1 MSNTKSSPQF
11 LRSARGTLFCRQQG
25 HLRCW
30 SKYQRETTMRK
41 LRVVPLFVSA
51 VVFVGLVVVKPALG
65 QTAASATVSGV
76 VSDASG
82 AVVPRAK
89 VALLDKATGL
99 ARTQETSPAG
109 QYTFANVL
117 PGNDAITVTMKDF
130 VQAEVQVTVE
140 VGKSYN
146 INVALRVGAPTM
158 PVEVTARPG
167 AELQTL
173 NATVGNV
180 VQGEEMVRLPNVNR
194 SAMVYYDLQPLV
206 APTYP
211 TGGTNQVN
219 SQATV
224 AGSRSDQTTLTVDG
238 IDATDNIIG
247 ASVKPDPANVVD
259 SPIPLTSDSVQE
271 FGVATTN
278 SNASY
283 GRGEGGQFTFV
294 TKRGTNALHGAL
306 YEYFQNNDLNANT
319 WDRNRVGIPNP
330 KLEDNRFGVAVG
342 GPIWKNRTF
351 IFGSYEGR
359 RFPQSSTISRVV
371 PTDSLRAGTLRFL
384 DASGTV
390 RDYPLATS
398 TSCGAG
404 NTSACDPRG
413 LGLNPVV
420 GALWS
425 HLPVGNDSSVGDG
438 LNTIGFRSTAST
450 PSSSD
455 SGIGRLDH
463 NFSDKWHFMGS
474 VRYSEATTLLNSQVD
489 IGGLLKGDTL
499 SKPVAIHRESSQP
512 HYFVVALTGVLKP
525 TLTNDLRFGYLRD
538 WWWFPG
544 VLPFPQVPGIV
555 GAIEVAGGA
564 SAHGGLLDGP
574 VDMNTLVAR
583 TQGGD
588 AKSYQVRDDLSWNK
602 GHHLFQFGGDFRRIR
617 TYHYRNDKVIGSIT
631 ALDVELDA
639 AGAVT
644 IPAGNRPP
652 DCTAA
657 VMTFCLASGDATRWN
672 RLFAG
677 TTGMIDNTNVLVTR
691 DHNLNPLPLG
701 SPLQAN
707 AYQNAVEFYF
717 SDTWRIRPSLTIT
730 GGLNYQIQFAPV
742 DSLGRTAFMID
753 DATGQTLTSTD
764 YLNNARQAALQGNI
778 YNPTL
783 AWLPSNKTSQKAV
796 FNTDYGNVGPRIAAA
811 WTPSLENSVWQHLFG
826 GKGTTVFRAGYS
838 ITYDR
843 MNTVW
848 SVIEPMLGPTF
859 AQTINC
865 RGPVISGS
873 CANSSTPTDAYRIGV
888 DGPGIVPAAPAVSSP
903 FVVGTPYGETFAYQP
918 DPIIGTGHAYQ
929 IDLTIQRQLS
939 TTMIVEVGYVGTLAR
954 SMREVNDITSAPYFY
969 KDKASGQ
976 SFAAAYDNVANQLR
990 AGTLP
995 SAVTPQPWFE
1005 DQIGSGGTVTL
1016 ATQYGSDLVAGLL
1029 RTLWQSMQFLL
1040 PKPITNLQVQ
1050 RIWSGTDGG
1059 YSNYHAFFATLRK
1072 RTSQGLTFAINYT
1085 LAKSL
1090 DDIGSVQNIPVEPS
1104 SSFDH
1109 GIDYGPS
1116 FFDHRHVVTANWVY
1130 ELPFGSG
1137 TRFSIGNQ
1145 PLNKVIGGWYFSGIF
1160 KAASGL
1166 PLTVAESYEAW
1177 GGGDTLGLVASGA
1190 IPINKPDFGNR
1201 VHSGVPG
1208 SGGAGTD
1215 GDPAT
1220 GGSGLNIFANPEV
1233 AIADFR
1239 PIQVSKDARSG
1250 RGVLRGLPYWNFDLS
1265 LTKRTPLTDRVA
1277 VLFSADFL
1285 NAFNHIVFNDP
1296 TLSMQDPASFGVIS
1310 SQANNPRA
1318 IQFGLRLEF

>member
-1 MSNTKSSPQF
+1 MKAPKVFS
-11 LRSARGTLFCRQQG
+11 LIVG
-25 HLRCW
+25 
-30 SKYQRETTMRK
+30 
-41 LRVVPLFVSA
+41 A
-51 VVFVGLVVVKPALG
+51 VVLISLAGTVQPVSG
-65 QTAASATVSGV
+65 QTAAAATVSGV

-82 AVVPRAK
+82 AVVSGAK
-89 VALLDKATGL
+89 VVLLDKATGL
-99 ARTQETSPAG
+99 ARSRETNSTG
-109 QYTFANVL
+109 QFIFANVL
-117 PGNDAITVTMKDF
+117 PGNDTVTVTMKDF
-130 VQAEVQVTVE
+130 IQTEMQLSVE
-140 VGKSYN
+140 VAKSYN
-146 INVALRVGAPTM
+146 VNVTLKVGASTKPID
-158 PVEVTARPG
+158 VTVG
-167 AELQTL
+167 AGVELQTL
-173 NATVGNV
+173 DAMVGNV
-180 VQGEEMVRLPNVNR
+180 VQGEQMVRLPNINR

-259 SPIPLTSDSVQE
+259 SPVPLTSDSVQE

-278 SNASY
+278 STASY

-294 TKRGTNALHGAL
+294 TKPGTNALHGAL
-306 YEYFQNNDLNANT
+306 YEYLQNNDLNANT

-342 GPIWKNRTF
+342 APIWKNRTF

-371 PTDSLRAGTLRFL
+371 PTDSLRAGSLRFL

-398 TSCGAG
+398 TSCGPG

-413 LGLNPVV
+413 LGINPVV
-420 GALWS
+420 STLWS
-425 HLPVGNDSSVGDG
+425 HLPVGNDSTVGDG
-438 LNTIGFRSTAST
+438 LNTIGFRSTVST

-455 SGIGRLDH
+455 SGIGRVDH
-463 NFSDKWHFMGS
+463 NFSDNWHFMGS
-474 VRYSEATTLLNSQVD
+474 VRYSEATSLLNSQVD
-489 IGGLLKGDTL
+489 IGGLLKGDAL
-499 SKPVAIHRESSQP
+499 GKPVAIHSESSEP
-512 HYFVVALTGVLKP
+512 HYFVVALTGVIKP
-525 TLTNDLRFGYLRD
+525 TLTNDIRFGYLRD

-544 VLPFPQVPGIV
+544 VLPFPQVPGIA

-631 ALDVELDA
+631 ALDAELDA

-644 IPAGNRPP
+644 IPAENRPP
-652 DCTAA
+652 DCSAT
-657 VMTFCLASGDATRWN
+657 VTTFCLAAGDATRWN

-677 TTGMIDNTNVLVTR
+677 TAGMIDNTNVLVTR
-691 DHNLNPLPLG
+691 DRNLNPLPLG

-707 AYQNAVEFYF
+707 AYQNAVDFYF
-717 SDTWRIRPSLTIT
+717 SDTWRIRPTLTIT
-730 GGLNYQIQFAPV
+730 AGLNYQIQFAPV

-764 YLNNARQAALQGNI
+764 YLNNARRAALQGNI

-783 AWLPSNKTSQKAV
+783 AWLPSTKTSKKTV

-811 WTPSLENSVWQHLFG
+811 WTPSFENSLWQRLFG
-826 GKGTTVFRAGYS
+826 GKGSSVFRAGYS

-865 RGPVISGS
+865 RGPVIGGS
-873 CANSSTPTDAYRIGV
+873 CANSSNPTDAYRIGI
-888 DGPGIVPAAPAVSSP
+888 DGPGIIPTAPAVSSP
-903 FVVGTPYGETFAYQP
+903 LVVGTPYGETFAYQP
-918 DPIIGTGHAYQ
+918 DPVIGTGHAHQ
-929 IDLTIQRQLS
+929 IDFTIQRQLS
-939 TTMIVEVGYVGTLAR
+939 STMIVEAGYVGTLAR
-954 SMREVNDITSAPYFY
+954 NMREVNDITSAPYFY
-969 KDKASGQ
+969 RDKASGQ
-976 SFAAAYDNVANQLR
+976 SFAAAYDNVSNQLR
-990 AGTLP
+990 AGI
-995 SAVTPQPWFE
+995 SAAAVTAQPWFE
-1005 DQIGSGGTVTL
+1005 NQIGPGGTITL
-1016 ATQYGSDLVAGLL
+1016 ATQYGSDFTAGLL

-1040 PKPITNLQVQ
+1040 PQPITNLQVQ

-1059 YSNYHAFFATLRK
+1059 YSNYHAFFATLRMHNSK
-1072 RTSQGLTFAINYT
+1072 GLTLALNYT

-1109 GIDYGPS
+1109 AIDYGPS

-1137 TRFSIGNQ
+1137 ARFSIRSQ
-1145 PLNKVIGGWYFSGIF
+1145 PLNKVISDWYFSGIF

-1177 GGGDTLGLVASGA
+1177 GGGDTLGLVGSGA
-1190 IPINKPDFGNR
+1190 IPINKPDFGNT

-1208 SGGAGTD
+1208 SGGVGTN

-1220 GGSGLNIFANPEV
+1220 GGSGLNIFANPEAV
-1233 AIADFR
+1233 LVDFR
-1239 PIQVSKDARSG
+1239 PIQVSKDSRSA
-1250 RGVLRGLPYWNFDLS
+1250 RGVLRGLAYWNFDFS
-1265 LTKRTPLTDRVA
+1265 LAKRTPVREGVA
-1277 VLFSADFL
+1277 FLFSADFL
-1285 NAFNHIVFNDP
+1285 NAFNHVVFNDP
-1296 TLSMQDPASFGVIS
+1296 ILSMQDPASFGVIS

>member
-1 MSNTKSSPQF
+1 
-11 LRSARGTLFCRQQG
+11 
-25 HLRCW
+25 
-30 SKYQRETTMRK
+30 MRK
-41 LRVVPLFVSA
+41 LRVVPLFVSS
-51 VVFVGLVVVKPALG
+51 VVFVGLVVVQPALG

-109 QYTFANVL
+109 EYIFANVL

-130 VQAEVQVTVE
+130 VQAEVQVSVE

-146 INVALRVGAPTM
+146 INFALRVGAPTM

-180 VQGEEMVRLPNVNR
+180 VQGEEMVRLPNINR

-306 YEYFQNNDLNANT
+306 YEYLQNNDLNANS

-474 VRYSEATTLLNSQVD
+474 VRYAEATTLLNSQVD

-657 VMTFCLASGDATRWN
+657 VMTFCLASGDVTRWN

-753 DATGQTLTSTD
+753 DATGRTLTSTD

-811 WTPSLENSVWQHLFG
+811 WTPSLENSLWQHLFG

-873 CANSSTPTDAYRIGV
+873 CASSSNPTDAYRIGV
-888 DGPGIVPAAPAVSSP
+888 DGPGIVPTAPAVSSP

-1016 ATQYGSDLVAGLL
+1016 ATQYGSDLAAGLL

-1137 TRFSIGNQ
+1137 ARFSIRSQ
-1145 PLNKVIGGWYFSGIF
+1145 PLNKVISDWYFSSIF

-1190 IPINKPDFGNR
+1190 IPINKPDFGNS

-1239 PIQVSKDARSG
+1239 PIQVSKDARSE

-1265 LTKRTPLTDRVA
+1265 LAKRTPLTDRVA
-1277 VLFSADFL
+1277 ALFSADFL
-1285 NAFNHIVFNDP
+1285 NAFNHVVFNDP
-1296 TLSMQDPASFGVIS
+1296 TLSMQDPASFGVIT

>member
-1 MSNTKSSPQF
+1 M
-11 LRSARGTLFCRQQG
+11 
-25 HLRCW
+25 
-30 SKYQRETTMRK
+30 RE

-51 VVFVGLVVVKPALG
+51 VVLVGLVRVQPALG
-65 QTAASATVSGV
+65 QTAATATVSGV

-82 AVVPRAK
+82 AVVPGAK
-89 VALLDKATGL
+89 VVLLDIATSL
-99 ARTQETSPAG
+99 ARTQETSSTG
-109 QYTFANVL
+109 QYIFANVL
-117 PGNDAITVTMKDF
+117 PENDTITVTMKGF
-130 VQAEVQVTVE
+130 IQAEVQLSVE

-146 INVALRVGAPTM
+146 INVTLKVGGATQAL
-158 PVEVTARPG
+158 EVTAGGG

-173 NATVGNV
+173 DATVGNV
-180 VQGEEMVRLPNVNR
+180 VQGEEMVRLPNINR

-206 APTYP
+206 APIYH
-211 TGGTNQVN
+211 TGGINQVN

-224 AGSRSDQTTLTVDG
+224 AGSRSDQTTFTVDG
-238 IDATDNIIG
+238 IDATDNLIG
-247 ASVKPDPANVVD
+247 ASIKPDSANVVD
-259 SPIPLTSDSVQE
+259 SPVPLTSDSVQE
-271 FGVATTN
+271 FGVGTTN
-278 SNASY
+278 SNANY
-283 GRGEGGQFTFV
+283 GRGEGGQFSFV

-306 YEYFQNNDLNANT
+306 YEYLQNNDLNANT

-330 KLEDNRFGVAVG
+330 KLEDNRFGAAVG

-359 RFPQSSTISRVV
+359 RLAQSSTISRIV
-371 PTDSLRAGTLRFL
+371 PTDSLRAGTLRFR
-384 DASGTV
+384 DTSGIV

-398 TSCGAG
+398 TSCGPG
-404 NTSACDPRG
+404 NVSACDPRG
-413 LGLNPVV
+413 LGLSPVV
-420 GALWS
+420 SALWS
-425 HLPVGNDSSVGDG
+425 HLPRGNDSTVGDG
-438 LNTIGFRSTAST
+438 LNTIGFRSTVST
-450 PSSSD
+450 PSSSNY
-455 SGIGRLDH
+455 GIGRLDH
-463 NFSDKWHFMGS
+463 NFTDNWHFMGS
-474 VRYSEATTLLNSQVD
+474 VRYAKATSLLNSQVD

-499 SKPVAIHRESSQP
+499 GKPVAIHGEASQP
-512 HYFVVALTGVLKP
+512 HYFVAGLTGQIKP
-525 TLTNDLRFGYLRD
+525 TVTNDLRFGYLRD
-538 WWWFPG
+538 WWWFTG
-544 VLPFPQVPGIV
+544 VLPFAQVPGIV

-564 SAHGGLLDGP
+564 SAYGGLLDGP
-574 VDMNTLVAR
+574 VDTHTQVAR
-583 TQGGD
+583 TQGTD
-588 AKSYQVRDDLSWNK
+588 AKSYQVRDDVSWNN
-602 GHHLFQFGGDFRRIR
+602 GHHLFQFGTDFRRIR

-631 ALDVELDA
+631 ALDVQLDA

-652 DCTAA
+652 DCSAT
-657 VMTFCLASGDATRWN
+657 VTTSCLSAGDATRWN

-691 DHNLNPLPLG
+691 DRNLNPLPLG
-701 SPLQAN
+701 SPLEAN
-707 AYQNAVEFYF
+707 TYENAVDFYF

-730 GGLNYQIQFAPV
+730 GGLNYQIQFSPV

-753 DATGQTLTSTD
+753 NATGQTLTSTD

-783 AWLPSNKTSQKAV
+783 AWLPSTKTSQKAV

-811 WTPSLENSVWQHLFG
+811 WNPSFENSFWQHLFG
-826 GKGTTVFRAGYS
+826 DKGASVFRAGYS

-848 SVIEPMLGPTF
+848 SVLEPMLGPTF

-865 RGPVISGS
+865 RGPVIGGS
-873 CANSSTPTDAYRIGV
+873 CANSSNPTDAYRIGV
-888 DGPGIVPAAPAVSSP
+888 DGSGVVPTASTVSSP
-903 FVVGTPYGETFAYQP
+903 LVVGTPYGETFAYQP
-918 DPIIGTGHAYQ
+918 DPIIGTGHAHH
-929 IDLTIQRQLS
+929 IDLTIQRQLGS
-939 TTMIVEVGYVGTLAR
+939 TTTAEVGYVGTIAR
-954 SMREVNDITSAPYFY
+954 NLREVNDITSAPYFY

-990 AGTLP
+990 AGSLP

-1005 DQIGSGGTVTL
+1005 NQIGPGGTVTL
-1016 ATQYGSDLVAGLL
+1016 ATQFGSDFTAGLL

-1040 PKPITNLQVQ
+1040 PQPITNLQVQ

-1072 RTSQGLTFAINYT
+1072 RTSKGLTFAVNYT

-1090 DDIGSVQNIPVEPS
+1090 DDIGAVQNYPLEAS

-1109 GIDYGPS
+1109 SIDYGPS

-1130 ELPFGSG
+1130 ELPFGRG
-1137 TRFSIGNQ
+1137 TRFNTDSE

-1166 PLTVAESYEAW
+1166 PLTVAESNQAW
-1177 GGGDTLGLVASGA
+1177 GGGDTLGLVVAGA
-1190 IPINKPDFGNR
+1190 IPINKSDFGNS

-1208 SGGAGTD
+1208 SGGVGTD
-1215 GDPAT
+1215 GNPAT
-1220 GGSGLNIFANPEV
+1220 GGSGLNIFANPQAV
-1233 AIADFR
+1233 LADFR
-1239 PIQVSKDARSG
+1239 PIQVSKDGRSG
-1250 RGVLRGLPYWNFDLS
+1250 RGVLRGFPYSNFDLS
-1265 LTKRTPLTDRVA
+1265 LAKRTLVTERVA
-1277 VLFSADFL
+1277 FLFSADFL
-1285 NAFNHIVFNDP
+1285 NAFNHVVFNDP

>member
-1 MSNTKSSPQF
+1 MRELLVLS
-11 LRSARGTLFCRQQG
+11 LLVGAALLADLVGVQQ
-25 HLRCW
+25 
-30 SKYQRETTMRK
+30 
-41 LRVVPLFVSA
+41 A
-51 VVFVGLVVVKPALG
+51 IG
-65 QTAASATVSGV
+65 QTAATGTVSGV

-82 AVVPRAK
+82 AVMPGAK
-89 VALLDKATGL
+89 VVLLDLATGL
-99 ARTQETSPAG
+99 ARTQETSSTG
-109 QYTFANVL
+109 QYIFVDVS
-117 PGNDAITVTMKDF
+117 PGNDTVTVTMKRF
-130 VQAEVQVTVE
+130 VPAEVRLSVE
-140 VGKSYN
+140 VAKSYN
-146 INVALRVGAPTM
+146 INVTLKVGAPTE
-158 PVEVTARPG
+158 PVQVTAGAG

-173 NATVGNV
+173 GATVGNV
-180 VQGEEMVRLPNVNR
+180 VQGEQMVRLPNINR

-219 SQATV
+219 SQAAV

-247 ASVKPDPANVVD
+247 ASVKPDPSNVVD
-259 SPIPLTSDSVQE
+259 SPVPLTSDSVQE

-294 TKRGTNALHGAL
+294 TKPGTNALHGAL
-306 YEYFQNNDLNANT
+306 YEYLQNNDLNANT

-359 RFPQSSTISRVV
+359 RFPQSSTISRLV
-371 PTDSLRAGTLRFL
+371 PTDALRAGTLRFI
-384 DASGTV
+384 DASGIV

-398 TSCGAG
+398 TSCGPG
-404 NTSACDPRG
+404 STSACDPRG

-420 GALWS
+420 SALWS

-463 NFSDKWHFMGS
+463 NVSDNWHFMGS
-474 VRYSEATTLLNSQVD
+474 VRYSDATSLLSSQVD

-499 SKPVAIHRESSQP
+499 GTPVAIHSESSQP
-512 HYFVVALTGVLKP
+512 HYFVVALTGVIKP
-525 TLTNDLRFGYLRD
+525 TLTNDFRVGYLRD

-555 GAIEVAGGA
+555 GAIEAAGGS
-564 SAHGGLLDGP
+564 SANGGLLDGP

-583 TQGGD
+583 TQGGN
-588 AKSYQVRDDLSWNK
+588 AKSYQVRDDLSWSK
-602 GHHLFQFGGDFRRIR
+602 GHHLLQFGGDFRRIR

-644 IPAGNRPP
+644 IPAENRPP
-652 DCTAA
+652 DCSAT
-657 VMTFCLASGDATRWN
+657 VTTFCLTSGDATRWN
-672 RLFAG
+672 RLLAG

-691 DHNLNPLPLG
+691 DRNLNPLPLG

-764 YLNNARQAALQGNI
+764 YLNNARQAALQGNT
-778 YNPTL
+778 YDPTL
-783 AWLPSNKTSQKAV
+783 AWLPSTKTSQTAV

-811 WTPSLENSVWQHLFG
+811 WTPSFENSLWQHLLG
-826 GKGTTVFRAGYS
+826 GKGTSVFRAGYS

-865 RGPVISGS
+865 RGPVIGGS
-873 CANSSTPTDAYRIGV
+873 CANSSNPTDAYRIGV
-888 DGPGIVPAAPAVSSP
+888 DGPGVVPTAPAVTSP
-903 FVVGTPYGETFAYQP
+903 LVVGTPYGETFAYQP
-918 DPIIGTGHAYQ
+918 DPIIGTGHAHQ

-939 TTMIVEVGYVGTLAR
+939 TTIIVEVGYVGTRAR
-954 SMREVNDITSAPYFY
+954 NMREVNDITSAPYFY

-976 SFAAAYDNVANQLR
+976 SFAAAYDSVANQLR
-990 AGTLP
+990 AGALA
-995 SAVTPQPWFE
+995 SAVAPQPWFE
-1005 DQIGSGGTVTL
+1005 DQIGGGGTITL
-1016 ATQYGSDLVAGLL
+1016 ATQYGPDFTSGLL

-1059 YSNYHAFFATLRK
+1059 YSNYHAFFATIRK

-1109 GIDYGPS
+1109 SIDYGPS

-1145 PLNKVIGGWYFSGIF
+1145 ALNKVIGGWYFSGIF

-1177 GGGDTLGLVASGA
+1177 GGGDTLGLLPSGA
-1190 IPINKPDFGNR
+1190 IPMNKPDFGNS

-1208 SGGAGTD
+1208 SGGVGTD

-1220 GGSGLNIFANPEV
+1220 GGSGLNIFANPEAV
-1233 AIADFR
+1233 LADFR
-1239 PIQVSKDARSG
+1239 PIQVSKDARSA

-1265 LTKRTPLTDRVA
+1265 LAKRTLVTDRVA
-1277 VLFSADFL
+1277 FLFSADFL
-1285 NAFNHIVFNDP
+1285 NAFNHVVFNDP

>member
-1 MSNTKSSPQF
+1 MRELLVLS
-11 LRSARGTLFCRQQG
+11 LLVGAALLADLVGVQQ
-25 HLRCW
+25 
-30 SKYQRETTMRK
+30 
-41 LRVVPLFVSA
+41 A
-51 VVFVGLVVVKPALG
+51 IG
-65 QTAASATVSGV
+65 QTAATGTVSGV

-82 AVVPRAK
+82 AVMPGAK
-89 VALLDKATGL
+89 VVLLDRATGL
-99 ARTQETSPAG
+99 ARTQETSSTG
-109 QYTFANVL
+109 QYIFVDVS
-117 PGNDAITVTMKDF
+117 PGNDTVTVTMKRF
-130 VQAEVQVTVE
+130 VPAEVRLSVE
-140 VGKSYN
+140 VAKSYN
-146 INVALRVGAPTM
+146 INVTLKVGAPTE
-158 PVEVTARPG
+158 PVQVTAGAG

-173 NATVGNV
+173 DATVGNV
-180 VQGEEMVRLPNVNR
+180 VQGEQMVRLPNINR

-219 SQATV
+219 SQAAV

-247 ASVKPDPANVVD
+247 ASVKPDPSNVVD
-259 SPIPLTSDSVQE
+259 SPVPLTSDSVQE

-294 TKRGTNALHGAL
+294 TKPGTNALHGAL
-306 YEYFQNNDLNANT
+306 YEYLQNNDLNANT

-359 RFPQSSTISRVV
+359 RFPQSSTISRLV
-371 PTDSLRAGTLRFL
+371 PTDALRAGTLRFI
-384 DASGTV
+384 DASGIV
-390 RDYPLATS
+390 RDYSLATS
-398 TSCGAG
+398 TSCGPG
-404 NTSACDPRG
+404 STSACDPRG

-420 GALWS
+420 SALWS

-463 NFSDKWHFMGS
+463 NVSDNWHFMGS
-474 VRYSEATTLLNSQVD
+474 VRYSDATSLLSSQVD

-499 SKPVAIHRESSQP
+499 GTPVAIHSESSQP
-512 HYFVVALTGVLKP
+512 HYFVVALTGVIKP
-525 TLTNDLRFGYLRD
+525 TLTNDFRVGYLRD

-555 GAIEVAGGA
+555 GAIEAAGGS
-564 SAHGGLLDGP
+564 SANGGLLDGP

-583 TQGGD
+583 TQGGN
-588 AKSYQVRDDLSWNK
+588 AKSYQVRDDLSWSK
-602 GHHLFQFGGDFRRIR
+602 GHHLLQFGGDFRRIR

-644 IPAGNRPP
+644 IPAENRPP
-652 DCTAA
+652 DCSAT
-657 VMTFCLASGDATRWN
+657 VTTFCLTSGDATRWN

-691 DHNLNPLPLG
+691 DRNLNPLPLG

-764 YLNNARQAALQGNI
+764 YLNNARQAALQGNT
-778 YNPTL
+778 YDPTL
-783 AWLPSNKTSQKAV
+783 AWLPSTKTSQKAV

-811 WTPSLENSVWQHLFG
+811 WTPSFENSLWQHLLG
-826 GKGTTVFRAGYS
+826 GKGTSVFRAGYS

-865 RGPVISGS
+865 RGPVIGGS
-873 CANSSTPTDAYRIGV
+873 CANSSNPTDAYRIGV
-888 DGPGIVPAAPAVSSP
+888 DGPGVVPTAPAVTSP
-903 FVVGTPYGETFAYQP
+903 LVVGTPYGETFAYQP
-918 DPIIGTGHAYQ
+918 DPIIGTGHAHQ

-954 SMREVNDITSAPYFY
+954 NMREVNDITSAPYFY

-976 SFAAAYDNVANQLR
+976 SFAAAYDRVANQLR
-990 AGTLP
+990 AGALA
-995 SAVTPQPWFE
+995 SAVAPQPWFE
-1005 DQIGSGGTVTL
+1005 DQIGSGGTITL
-1016 ATQYGSDLVAGLL
+1016 ATQYGPDFTSGLL

-1059 YSNYHAFFATLRK
+1059 YSNYHAFFATIRK

-1109 GIDYGPS
+1109 SIDYGPS

-1137 TRFSIGNQ
+1137 TRFSTGNQ

-1177 GGGDTLGLVASGA
+1177 GGGDTLGLLPSGA
-1190 IPINKPDFGNR
+1190 IPMNKPDFGNS

-1208 SGGAGTD
+1208 SGGVGTD

-1220 GGSGLNIFANPEV
+1220 GGSGLNIFANPEAV
-1233 AIADFR
+1233 LADFR
-1239 PIQVSKDARSG
+1239 PIQVSKDARSA

-1265 LTKRTPLTDRVA
+1265 LAKRTLVTDRVA
-1277 VLFSADFL
+1277 FLFSADFL
-1285 NAFNHIVFNDP
+1285 NACNHVVFNDP

>member
-1 MSNTKSSPQF
+1 MRELPILS
-11 LRSARGTLFCRQQG
+11 LLVGAALLADLVGVQQ
-25 HLRCW
+25 
-30 SKYQRETTMRK
+30 
-41 LRVVPLFVSA
+41 A
-51 VVFVGLVVVKPALG
+51 IG
-65 QTAASATVSGV
+65 QTAATGTVSGV
-76 VSDASG
+76 VSDVSG
-82 AVVPRAK
+82 AVMPGAK
-89 VALLDKATGL
+89 VVLLDLATGL
-99 ARTQETSPAG
+99 ARTQETSSTG
-109 QYTFANVL
+109 QYIFVGVS
-117 PGNDAITVTMKDF
+117 PGNDTVTVTMKRF
-130 VQAEVQVTVE
+130 VPAEVRLSVE
-140 VGKSYN
+140 VAKSYN
-146 INVALRVGAPTM
+146 INVTLKVGAPTE
-158 PVEVTARPG
+158 PVQVTAGAG

-180 VQGEEMVRLPNVNR
+180 VQGEQMVRLPNINR

-219 SQATV
+219 SQAAV

-247 ASVKPDPANVVD
+247 SSVKPDPSNVVD
-259 SPIPLTSDSVQE
+259 TPVPLTSDSVQE

-294 TKRGTNALHGAL
+294 TKPGTNALHGAL
-306 YEYFQNNDLNANT
+306 YEYLQNNDLNANT

-359 RFPQSSTISRVV
+359 RFPQSSTISRLV
-371 PTDSLRAGTLRFL
+371 PTDSLRAGTLRFM
-384 DASGTV
+384 DASDIV

-398 TSCGAG
+398 TSCGPG
-404 NTSACDPRG
+404 STSACDPRG

-420 GALWS
+420 SALWS

-438 LNTIGFRSTAST
+438 LNTIGFRSTART

-463 NFSDKWHFMGS
+463 NVSDNWHFMGS
-474 VRYSEATTLLNSQVD
+474 LRYSDATSLLSSQVD

-499 SKPVAIHRESSQP
+499 GTPVAIHSQSSQP
-512 HYFVVALTGVLKP
+512 HYFVVALTGVIKP
-525 TLTNDLRFGYLRD
+525 TLTNDLRVGYLRD

-555 GAIEVAGGA
+555 GAIEAAGGS
-564 SAHGGLLDGP
+564 SANGGLLDGP

-588 AKSYQVRDDLSWNK
+588 AKSYQVRDDLSWGK
-602 GHHLFQFGGDFRRIR
+602 GHHLLQFGGDFRRIR

-631 ALDVELDA
+631 ALDIELDA

-644 IPAGNRPP
+644 IPAENRPP
-652 DCTAA
+652 DCSAT
-657 VMTFCLASGDATRWN
+657 VTTFCLTSGDATRWN

-691 DHNLNPLPLG
+691 DRNLNPLPLG

-753 DATGQTLTSTD
+753 DATGQTLTSTG

-783 AWLPSNKTSQKAV
+783 AWLPSTKTSQKAV
-796 FNTDYGNVGPRIAAA
+796 FNTDYGNVGPRIAVA
-811 WTPSLENSVWQHLFG
+811 WTPSLENSLWQHLLG
-826 GKGTTVFRAGYS
+826 GKGTSVFRAGFS

-865 RGPVISGS
+865 RGPVIGGT
-873 CANSSTPTDAYRIGV
+873 CANSSNPTDAYRIGV
-888 DGPGIVPAAPAVSSP
+888 DGPGIVPTAPAVTSP
-903 FVVGTPYGETFAYQP
+903 LVVGTPYGETFAYQP
-918 DPIIGTGHAYQ
+918 DPIIGTGHAHP

-954 SMREVNDITSAPYFY
+954 NMREVNDITSAPYFY

-976 SFAAAYDNVANQLR
+976 SFAAAYDSVANQLR
-990 AGTLP
+990 AGALA
-995 SAVTPQPWFE
+995 SAVAPQPWFE
-1005 DQIGSGGTVTL
+1005 DQIGGGGTVAL
-1016 ATQYGSDLVAGLL
+1016 ATQYGPDFTSGLL

-1072 RTSQGLTFAINYT
+1072 RTSQGLTFAMNYT

-1090 DDIGSVQNIPVEPS
+1090 DDIGSVQNVPVEPS

-1109 GIDYGPS
+1109 SIDYGPS

-1130 ELPFGSG
+1130 ELPFGSD
-1137 TRFSIGNQ
+1137 TRFSIDNQ
-1145 PLNKVIGGWYFSGIF
+1145 PLNKVIDGWYFSGIF

-1177 GGGDTLGLVASGA
+1177 GGGDTLGLLPSGA
-1190 IPINKPDFGNR
+1190 IPNKKPDFGNS
-1201 VHSGVPG
+1201 VHSGVRG
-1208 SGGAGTD
+1208 SGGVGTN

-1220 GGSGLNIFANPEV
+1220 GGSGLNIFANPKAV
-1233 AIADFR
+1233 LADFR
-1239 PIQVSKDARSG
+1239 PIQVSEDSRSA
-1250 RGVLRGLPYWNFDLS
+1250 RGVLRGFLYWNLDLS
-1265 LTKRTPLTDRVA
+1265 LAKRTLITDRVA
-1277 VLFSADFL
+1277 FIFSADFL
-1285 NAFNHIVFNDP
+1285 NAFNHVVFNDP

>member
-1 MSNTKSSPQF
+1 MRELPILS
-11 LRSARGTLFCRQQG
+11 LLVGAALLADLVGVQQ
-25 HLRCW
+25 
-30 SKYQRETTMRK
+30 
-41 LRVVPLFVSA
+41 A
-51 VVFVGLVVVKPALG
+51 IG
-65 QTAASATVSGV
+65 QTAATGTVSGV

-82 AVVPRAK
+82 AVMPGAK
-89 VALLDKATGL
+89 VVLLDLATGL
-99 ARTQETSPAG
+99 ARTQDTSSTG
-109 QYTFANVL
+109 QYIFVGVS
-117 PGNDAITVTMKDF
+117 PGNDTVTVTMMRF
-130 VQAEVQVTVE
+130 VPAEVRLSVE
-140 VGKSYN
+140 VAKSYN
-146 INVALRVGAPTM
+146 INVTLKIGAPTE
-158 PVEVTARPG
+158 PVQVTAGAG

-180 VQGEEMVRLPNVNR
+180 VQGEQMVRLPNINR

-211 TGGTNQVN
+211 TAGTNQVN
-219 SQATV
+219 SQAAV

-247 ASVKPDPANVVD
+247 SSVKPDPSNVVD
-259 SPIPLTSDSVQE
+259 TPVPLTSDSVQE

-294 TKRGTNALHGAL
+294 TKPGTNALHGAL
-306 YEYFQNNDLNANT
+306 YEYLQNNDLNANT

-359 RFPQSSTISRVV
+359 RFPQSSTISRLV
-371 PTDSLRAGTLRFL
+371 PTDSLRAGTLRFM
-384 DASGTV
+384 DASGIV

-398 TSCGAG
+398 TSCGPG
-404 NTSACDPRG
+404 STSACDPRG
-413 LGLNPVV
+413 LGLNLVV
-420 GALWS
+420 SALWS
-425 HLPVGNDSSVGDG
+425 HLPVGNDFSVGDG
-438 LNTIGFRSTAST
+438 LNTIGFRSTART

-463 NFSDKWHFMGS
+463 NLSDNWHFMGS
-474 VRYSEATTLLNSQVD
+474 VRYSDATSLLSSQVD

-499 SKPVAIHRESSQP
+499 GTPVAIHSQSSQP
-512 HYFVVALTGVLKP
+512 HYFVVALTGVIKP
-525 TLTNDLRFGYLRD
+525 TLTNDLRVGYLRD

-544 VLPFPQVPGIV
+544 VLPFPQVAGIV
-555 GAIEVAGGA
+555 GAIEAAGGS
-564 SAHGGLLDGP
+564 SANGGLLDGP

-588 AKSYQVRDDLSWNK
+588 AKSYQVRDDLSWSK
-602 GHHLFQFGGDFRRIR
+602 GHHLLQFGGDFRRIR

-631 ALDVELDA
+631 ALDIELDA

-644 IPAGNRPP
+644 IPAENRPP
-652 DCTAA
+652 DCSAT
-657 VMTFCLASGDATRWN
+657 VTTFCLTSGDATRWN

-691 DHNLNPLPLG
+691 DRNLNTLPLG

-707 AYQNAVEFYF
+707 AYQNAIEFYF

-753 DATGQTLTSTD
+753 DGTGQTLTSND

-783 AWLPSNKTSQKAV
+783 AWLPSTKTSQKAV
-796 FNTDYGNVGPRIAAA
+796 FNTDYGNVGPRIAVA
-811 WTPSLENSVWQHLFG
+811 WTPSFENSLWQHLLG
-826 GKGTTVFRAGYS
+826 GKGTSVFRAGYS

-865 RGPVISGS
+865 RGPVIGGT
-873 CANSSTPTDAYRIGV
+873 CANSSNPTDAYRIGV
-888 DGPGIVPAAPAVSSP
+888 DGPGVVPTAPAVTSP
-903 FVVGTPYGETFAYQP
+903 LVVGTPYGETFAYQP
-918 DPIIGTGHAYQ
+918 DPIIGTGHAHQ

-939 TTMIVEVGYVGTLAR
+939 TTMILEVGYVGTLAR
-954 SMREVNDITSAPYFY
+954 NMREVNDITSAPYFY

-976 SFAAAYDNVANQLR
+976 SFAAAYDSVADQLR
-990 AGTLP
+990 AGALA
-995 SAVTPQPWFE
+995 SAVAPQPWFE
-1005 DQIGSGGTVTL
+1005 DQIGGGGTVAL
-1016 ATQYGSDLVAGLL
+1016 ATQYGPDFTSGLL

-1059 YSNYHAFFATLRK
+1059 YSNYHAFFATVRK
-1072 RTSQGLTFAINYT
+1072 RTSQGLTFAMNYT

-1090 DDIGSVQNIPVEPS
+1090 DDIGSVQNVPVEPS

-1109 GIDYGPS
+1109 SIDYGPS

-1137 TRFSIGNQ
+1137 TRFSIDNQ
-1145 PLNKVIGGWYFSGIF
+1145 SLNKVIDGWYFSGIF

-1177 GGGDTLGLVASGA
+1177 GGGDTLGLLPSGA
-1190 IPINKPDFGNR
+1190 IPMNKPDFGNR
-1201 VHSGVPG
+1201 VHSGVAG
-1208 SGGAGTD
+1208 SGGVGTD

-1220 GGSGLNIFANPEV
+1220 GGSGLNIFANPEAV
-1233 AIADFR
+1233 LADFR
-1239 PIQVSKDARSG
+1239 PIQVSKDDRSA

-1265 LTKRTPLTDRVA
+1265 LAKRTPVMDRVA
-1277 VLFSADFL
+1277 FLFSADFL
-1285 NAFNHIVFNDP
+1285 NAFNHVVFNNP

>member
-1 MSNTKSSPQF
+1 
-11 LRSARGTLFCRQQG
+11 
-25 HLRCW
+25 
-30 SKYQRETTMRK
+30 
-41 LRVVPLFVSA
+41 
-51 VVFVGLVVVKPALG
+51 
-65 QTAASATVSGV
+65 VSGV

-89 VALLDKATGL
+89 VALLDNATGL
-99 ARTQETSPAG
+99 TRTQETSSAG
-109 QYTFANVL
+109 QYIFANVL
-117 PGNDAITVTMKDF
+117 PGNDTITVTMKDF
-130 VQAEVQVTVE
+130 VRAEVQVSVE

-146 INVALRVGAPTM
+146 INVALKVGATTKR
-158 PVEVTARPG
+158 VEVTALPG
-167 AELQTL
+167 TELQTL

-180 VQGEEMVRLPNVNR
+180 VQGEEMVRLPNINR

-211 TGGTNQVN
+211 TGGTNQAN
-219 SQATV
+219 SQAAV

-247 ASVKPDPANVVD
+247 SSVKPNAANVVD
-259 SPIPLTSDSVQE
+259 TPVPLTSDSVQE
-271 FGVATTN
+271 FGVGTTN

-283 GRGEGGQFTFV
+283 GRGEGGQFTFI
-294 TKRGTNALHGAL
+294 TKRGTNALHGAV
-306 YEYFQNNDLNANT
+306 YEYLQNNDLNANT
-319 WDRNRVGIPNP
+319 WDRNRLGIPNP
-330 KLEDNRFGVAVG
+330 KLEDNRFGAAVG

-359 RFPQSSTISRVV
+359 RFPQSSTISRLV
-371 PTDSLRAGTLRFL
+371 PTDSLRAGTLRFT
-384 DASGTV
+384 DASGIV

-398 TSCGAG
+398 ISCGLG
-404 NTSACDPRG
+404 NTSACDPRS

-420 GALWS
+420 SALWS
-425 HLPVGNDSSVGDG
+425 HLPTGNDSTLGDG
-438 LNTIGFRSTAST
+438 LNTIGFRSTVST

-463 NFSDKWHFMGS
+463 NFSDNWHFMGS
-474 VRYSEATTLLNSQVD
+474 AHYSEATSLLNSQVD
-489 IGGLLKGDTL
+489 IGGLVKGDTL
-499 SKPVAIHRESSQP
+499 GKPVSIHSESAQP
-512 HYFVVALTGVLKP
+512 HYFVVALTGAIKP
-525 TLTNDLRFGYLRD
+525 TLMNDLRFGYLRD

-544 VLPFPQVPGIV
+544 VLPFPQVPDIV

-588 AKSYQVRDDLSWNK
+588 AKSYQVRDDLAWNR
-602 GHHLFQFGGDFRRIR
+602 GLHLFQFGGDFRRIR
-617 TYHYRNDKVIGSIT
+617 TYHYRNDKVIGSII

-644 IPAGNRPP
+644 IPAENRPP
-652 DCTAA
+652 DCSAT
-657 VMTFCLASGDATRWN
+657 VTTLCLAGGDVTRWN

-691 DHNLNPLPLG
+691 DRNLNSLPLG

-707 AYQNAVEFYF
+707 AYQNAVDFYF
-717 SDTWRIRPSLTIT
+717 TDTWRIRPTLTIT

-753 DATGQTLTSTD
+753 DATGQTITSND

-783 AWLPSNKTSQKAV
+783 AWVPSTKTSQKAV
-796 FNTDYGNVGPRIAAA
+796 FNTDYGNIGPRIAAA
-811 WTPSLENSVWQHLFG
+811 WSPSFSNSVWQHLFG
-826 GKGTTVFRAGYS
+826 AKGASVLRAGYS

-865 RGPVISGS
+865 RGPIIGGT
-873 CANSSTPTDAYRIGV
+873 CANSSTPANAYRIGI
-888 DGPGIVPAAPAVSSP
+888 DGSGVVPVAPAANSP

-918 DPIIGTGHAYQ
+918 DPNIGTGHAHQ

-939 TTMIVEVGYVGTLAR
+939 STTILEVGYVGTFGR
-954 SMREVNDITSAPYFY
+954 NMREVNDITSVPYFF

-976 SFAAAYDNVANQLR
+976 SFAGAYDNVANQLR
-990 AGTLP
+990 AGIVP

-1005 DQIGSGGTVTL
+1005 NQIGAGGTITL
-1016 ATQYGSDLVAGLL
+1016 ATQYGSDFSAGLL
-1029 RTLWQSMQFLL
+1029 RTLWQAMQLLL
-1040 PKPITNLQVQ
+1040 PQPITNLQVQ
-1050 RIWSGTDGG
+1050 RMWSGTDGG
-1059 YSNYHAFFATLRK
+1059 YSNYDAFFATLHK
-1072 RTSQGLTFAINYT
+1072 RTSKGLTFAVNYS

-1090 DDIGSVQNIPVEPS
+1090 DDIGSVQNTPVEPS

-1109 GIDYGPS
+1109 EIDYGPS

-1130 ELPFGSG
+1130 ELPLGCG
-1137 TRFSIGNQ
+1137 TCLSTSYQ
-1145 PLNKVIGGWYFSGIF
+1145 PINKVISGWVFSGIF

-1177 GGGDTLGLVASGA
+1177 GGGDTLGLVPSGA
-1190 IPINKPDFGNR
+1190 IPINKPDFGNS
-1201 VHSGVPG
+1201 VHSSVAG
-1208 SGGAGTD
+1208 SGGAGID
-1215 GDPAT
+1215 GNPAS
-1220 GGSGLNIFANPEV
+1220 GGSGLNLFANPQTV
-1233 AIADFR
+1233 LADFR
-1239 PIQVSKDARSG
+1239 PIQVSQDTRSA

-1265 LTKRTPLTDRVA
+1265 LAKRTPVTERVA
-1277 VLFSADFL
+1277 FLFSADFL
-1285 NAFNHIVFNDP
+1285 NIFNHVVFNDP
-1296 TLSMQDPASFGVIS
+1296 TLSMQDPESFGVLS

>member
-1 MSNTKSSPQF
+1 
-11 LRSARGTLFCRQQG
+11 
-25 HLRCW
+25 
-30 SKYQRETTMRK
+30 MRK
-41 LRVVPLFVSA
+41 RTVVPLFVSA
-51 VVFVGLVVVKPALG
+51 VVFVGLVVVQPALG
-65 QTAASATVSGV
+65 QTAVSATVSGV
-76 VSDASG
+76 ISDASG
-82 AVVPRAK
+82 AVVPRAT
-89 VALLDKATGL
+89 VALLDNATGL
-99 ARTQETSPAG
+99 TRTQETSSAG
-109 QYTFANVL
+109 QYIFANVL
-117 PGNDAITVTMKDF
+117 PGNDTITVTMKDF
-130 VQAEVQVTVE
+130 VQAEVQVSVE

-146 INVALRVGAPTM
+146 LNVALKVGATTK
-158 PVEVTARPG
+158 PVEVIALPG
-167 AELQTL
+167 TELQTL
-173 NATVGNV
+173 DATVGNV
-180 VQGEEMVRLPNVNR
+180 VQGEEMVRLPNINR

-211 TGGTNQVN
+211 TGGTNQAN

-247 ASVKPDPANVVD
+247 ASVKPNAANVVD
-259 SPIPLTSDSVQE
+259 TPVPLTSDSVQE
-271 FGVATTN
+271 FGVGTTN

-294 TKRGTNALHGAL
+294 TKRGTNTLHGAV
-306 YEYFQNNDLNANT
+306 YEYLQNNDLNANT
-319 WDRNRVGIPNP
+319 WDRNRLGIPNP
-330 KLEDNRFGVAVG
+330 KLEDNRFGAAVG

-359 RFPQSSTISRVV
+359 RFPQSSTISRLV
-371 PTDSLRAGTLRFL
+371 PTHSLRGGILRFM
-384 DASGTV
+384 DASGIV

-398 TSCGAG
+398 ISCGPG
-404 NTSACDPRG
+404 NASACDPRS

-420 GALWS
+420 SALWS
-425 HLPVGNDSSVGDG
+425 HLPTGNDSTLGDG
-438 LNTIGFRSTAST
+438 LNTIGFRSTVST

-463 NFSDKWHFMGS
+463 NFSENWHFMGS
-474 VRYSEATTLLNSQVD
+474 ARYSEATSLLNSQVD
-489 IGGLLKGDTL
+489 IGGLVKGNTL
-499 SKPVAIHRESSQP
+499 GKPVSIHSESAQP
-512 HYFVVALTGVLKP
+512 HYFVAALSGAIKP
-525 TLTNDLRFGYLRD
+525 PLTNDLRFGYLRD

-544 VLPFPQVPGIV
+544 VLPFPQVPGIA

-574 VDMNTLVAR
+574 VDLNTLVAR

-588 AKSYQVRDDLSWNK
+588 AKSYQLRDDLAWNK
-602 GHHLFQFGGDFRRIR
+602 GQHLFQFGGDFRRIR

-644 IPAGNRPP
+644 IPAENRPP
-652 DCTAA
+652 DCSAT
-657 VMTFCLASGDATRWN
+657 VTTFCLASGDVTRWN

-691 DHNLNPLPLG
+691 DSNLNPLPLG

-707 AYQNAVEFYF
+707 AYQNAVDFYF
-717 SDTWRIRPSLTIT
+717 TDTWRIRPTLTIS

-753 DATGQTLTSTD
+753 DATGQTITSTD
-764 YLNNARQAALQGNI
+764 YLKNARQAALQGNI
-778 YNPTL
+778 YKPTL
-783 AWLPSNKTSQKAV
+783 AWVPSKKTSQQAV

-811 WTPSLENSVWQHLFG
+811 WSPSFDNSVWQHLFG
-826 GKGTTVFRAGYS
+826 AKGASVLRAGYS

-865 RGPVISGS
+865 RGPIIGGA
-873 CANSSTPTDAYRIGV
+873 CANSSTPADAYRIGV
-888 DGPGIVPAAPAVSSP
+888 DGPGVVPVAPAANSP

-918 DPIIGTGHAYQ
+918 DPVIGTGHAHQ
-929 IDLTIQRQLS
+929 IDATIQRQL
-939 TTMIVEVGYVGTLAR
+939 TGTLIVEVGYVGTFAR
-954 SMREVNDITSAPYFY
+954 NLREVNDITSVPYFY

-990 AGTLP
+990 AGIVP

-1005 DQIGSGGTVTL
+1005 NQIGPGGTITL
-1016 ATQYGSDLVAGLL
+1016 GTQYGSDFSAGLL
-1029 RTLWQSMQFLL
+1029 RTLWQAMQFLL
-1040 PKPITNLQVQ
+1040 PQPITNLQVQ
-1050 RIWSGTDGG
+1050 RMWSGTDGG
-1059 YSNYHAFFATLRK
+1059 YSNYNALFATLRK
-1072 RTSQGLTFAINYT
+1072 RTSKGLTFALNYT

-1090 DDIGSVQNIPVEPS
+1090 DDIGSVQNTPVEPS

-1109 GIDYGPS
+1109 AIDYGPS

-1130 ELPFGSG
+1130 ELPFGCGACLNTSY
-1137 TRFSIGNQ
+1137 Q
-1145 PLNKVIGGWYFSGIF
+1145 PVNKVISGWFFSGIL

-1177 GGGDTLGLVASGA
+1177 GGGDTLGLVPSGA
-1190 IPINKPDFGNR
+1190 IPINKPDFGNS
-1201 VHSGVPG
+1201 VHSGVAG
-1208 SGGAGTD
+1208 SAGVGID
-1215 GDPAT
+1215 GNPAT
-1220 GGSGLNIFANPEV
+1220 GGSGLNLFANPQTV
-1233 AIADFR
+1233 LADFR
-1239 PIQVSKDARSG
+1239 PIQVSQDARSA
-1250 RGVLRGLPYWNFDLS
+1250 RGVLRGLSYWNFDLS
-1265 LTKRTPLTDRVA
+1265 LAKSTPVTERVA
-1277 VLFSADFL
+1277 FLFSADFL
-1285 NAFNHIVFNDP
+1285 NAFNHLVFNDP
-1296 TLSMQDPASFGVIS
+1296 TLSMQDPASFGVLS

>member
-1 MSNTKSSPQF
+1 M
-11 LRSARGTLFCRQQG
+11 
-25 HLRCW
+25 W
-30 SKYQRETTMRK
+30 K
-41 LRVVPLFVSA
+41 LRVVPLFVS
-51 VVFVGLVVVKPALG
+51 VVVLVGLVVVPPASA
-65 QTAASATVSGV
+65 QTAASATVSGI
-76 VSDASG
+76 VSDVSG
-82 AVVPRAK
+82 AVVPRAR

-99 ARTQETSPAG
+99 ARTQETDSIG
-109 QYTFANVL
+109 RYIFANVL
-117 PGNDAITVTMKDF
+117 PGNDTITVTMKDF
-130 VQAEVQVTVE
+130 VQAEVQVSVE

-146 INVALRVGAPTM
+146 VNVSLKVGAPTQ
-158 PVEVTARPG
+158 PVEVTARPW

-180 VQGEEMVRLPNVNR
+180 VQGTEMVRLPNINR
-194 SAMVYYDLQPLV
+194 SAMIYYDLQPLV

-247 ASVKPDPANVVD
+247 ASIKPDSSNVVD
-259 SPIPLTSDSVQE
+259 TPVPLTSDSVQE
-271 FGVATTN
+271 FGVGTTN

-294 TKRGTNALHGAL
+294 TKRGTNTLHGAL
-306 YEYFQNNDLNANT
+306 YEYLQNNDVNANT

-330 KLEDNRFGVAVG
+330 KLEDNRFGVAAG
-342 GPIWKNRTF
+342 GTIWKNRTF

-359 RFPQSSTISRVV
+359 RLPQSATISRLV

-398 TSCGAG
+398 TSCGPG

-413 LGLNPVV
+413 LGLNPAVS
-420 GALWS
+420 ALWS
-425 HLPVGNDSSVGDG
+425 HLPEGNDSSVGDG

-463 NFSDKWHFMGS
+463 NFSSNWHFMGS
-474 VRYSEATTLLNSQVD
+474 VRYSEATSLLSSQVD

-499 SKPVAIHRESSQP
+499 GTPVAIHSESSQP
-512 HYFVVALTGVLKP
+512 HYFVAALSGVIKP

-544 VLPFPQVPGIV
+544 VLPFPQVPGTV
-555 GAIEVAGGA
+555 GAIEVAGGS
-564 SAHGGLLDGP
+564 SANGGLLDGP

-588 AKSYQVRDDLSWNK
+588 AKSYQVRDDLAWNK
-602 GHHLFQFGGDFRRIR
+602 GLHLFQFGGDFRRIR

-639 AGAVT
+639 ASAIT

-652 DCTAA
+652 DCSASVT
-657 VMTFCLASGDATRWN
+657 TFCLAAGDATRWN

-691 DHNLNPLPLG
+691 DRNLNPLPLG

-707 AYQNAVEFYF
+707 DYQNAVEFYF

-730 GGLNYQIQFAPV
+730 AGLNYQIQFAPV

-753 DATGQTLTSTD
+753 DDTGQTLTSTAF
-764 YLNNARQAALQGNI
+764 LNNARQAALQGNI
-778 YNPTL
+778 FNPTL
-783 AWLPSNKTSQKAV
+783 AWLPSTKTSQAAV
-796 FNTDYGNVGPRIAAA
+796 FNTDYGNVGPHIAAA
-811 WTPSLENSVWQHLFG
+811 WTPSFENSLWQRLFG
-826 GKGTTVFRAGYS
+826 SKGTSVLRAGYS

-865 RGPVISGS
+865 RGPIIGGS
-873 CANSSTPTDAYRIGV
+873 CANSSNPTNAYRIGV
-888 DGPGIVPAAPAVSSP
+888 DGPGIIPAAPAVSSP

-918 DPIIGTGHAYQ
+918 DSDIGTGHAHQ
-929 IDLTIQRQLS
+929 IDLTVQRQLNTS
-939 TTMIVEVGYVGTLAR
+939 TIIEVGYVGTLGR
-954 SMREVNDITSAPYFY
+954 NMREVDDITAAPYFY
-969 KDKASGQ
+969 KDKGSGQ

-990 AGTLP
+990 SGASP

-1005 DQIGSGGTVTL
+1005 NQIGSGGTVTL
-1016 ATQYGSDLVAGLL
+1016 ATQYGPDFTSGLL
-1029 RTLWQSMQFLL
+1029 RSLWQSMQFLL
-1040 PKPITNLQVQ
+1040 PNPITNLQVQ

-1059 YSNYHAFFATLRK
+1059 YSNYHAFFATVRK
-1072 RTSQGLTFAINYT
+1072 RTSQGLTFALNYT

-1104 SSFDH
+1104 SSFDDD
-1109 GIDYGPS
+1109 IDYGPS

-1137 TRFSIGNQ
+1137 TRFSSGNQ
-1145 PLNKVIGGWYFSGIF
+1145 PLNKVIGGWFFSGIF

-1166 PLTVAESYEAW
+1166 PLTVAESYQAW
-1177 GGGDTLGLVASGA
+1177 GGGDTLGLVPSGA
-1190 IPINKPDFGNR
+1190 IPINKSDFGNS
-1201 VHSGVPG
+1201 VHNGVSG
-1208 SGGAGTD
+1208 SGGVGTD

-1220 GGSGLNIFANPEV
+1220 GGSGLNIFANPQV
-1233 AIADFR
+1233 ALADFR
-1239 PIQVSKDARSG
+1239 PIQVSKDTRSA

-1265 LTKRTPLTDRVA
+1265 LAKRTA
-1277 VLFSADFL
+1277 VTERIAFLFSADFL
-1285 NAFNHIVFNDP
+1285 NAFNHVVFNDP

-1310 SQANNPRA
+1310 SQGNSPRA